1 MTISLEA
8 AEKISGLSV
17 FGFGFGL
24 VFVGLI
30 CLIIICCVMGA
41 ICKKVIKPEPVKPA
55 EISKKLPE
63 GFPDADAIPNK
74 GEFIAAV
81 SAALAED
88 LGEDV
93 SKLRILSVKKL

>member
-1 MTISLEA
+1 MPISIEA
-8 AEKISGLSV
+8 AEQISGLTV

-30 CLIIICCVMGA
+30 CLIIICSIMGA
-41 ICKKVIKPEPVKPA
+41 ICKRLIKDEPAKA
-55 EISKKLPE
+55 EAPKAAPKT
-63 GFPDADAIPNK
+63 AAIPNK

-81 SAALAED
+81 SAALAEEM
-88 LGEDV
+88 GEDV